1 MDIKTDVL
9 SKFIAAAIWADGDY
23 SEVEKDFL
31 KEIATDLELEDLEEK
46 TSTEIE
52 KIESIN
58 EEELAS
64 YIETAAKEVKEDQR
78 ELILYICLQFLC
90 IDDVLSA
97 DEIFNY
103 YEFAELLN
111 INEEKAN
118 DILDEFVEENEELV
132 IEED

>member
-31 KEIATDLELEDLEEK
+31 KEIATDLKLEDLEEK

>member
-46 TSTEIE
+46 TGTEIE

-58 EEELAS
+58 EEELAN
-64 YIETAAKEVKEDQR
+64 YIEAAAKEVKEDQR

-90 IDDVLSA
+90 IDDVLSS

>member
-58 EEELAS
+58 EEELAN
-64 YIETAAKEVKEDQR
+64 YIEAAAKEVKEDQR

-90 IDDVLSA
+90 IDDVLSS

>member
-31 KEIATDLELEDLEEK
+31 KEIAIDLELEDLEEK

-58 EEELAS
+58 EEELAN
-64 YIETAAKEVKEDQR
+64 YIEAAAKEVKEDQR

-90 IDDVLSA
+90 IDDVLSS

>member
-58 EEELAS
+58 EEGLAN
-64 YIETAAKEVKEDQR
+64 YIEAAAKEVKEDQR

-90 IDDVLSA
+90 IDDVLSS